1 MMLQQLTLENFKGLK
16 SAKVDF
22 GRFTVLI
29 GPNGT
34 GKSSISQALM
44 LLRQSLGNIKLQ
56 TDGPLINLGIFD
68 DVLTKGVSKREI
80 GIGLSV
86 GVGANVA
93 FGTTSGASYSYSAYF
108 GPGLI
113 RFDAAIV
120 SENKELLLARWG
132 GKRANSIQPKQ
143 VIDNLE
149 GGKLLLR
156 LGLNN
161 MIARPIIVTSH
172 SFPEE
177 FADIGQAFENH
188 TQEFLST
195 ITILLGKTYYVPAI
209 RGLDKPEYEL
219 RAESK
224 TDFAAGANAEVA
236 SAFAYAGRDVA
247 ELVSIWT
254 QSITGSDID
263 ASVVPG
269 RKVTIRS
276 YAAAGGIPVIG
287 DGFGTNQL
295 VQLLL
300 TLAIIPSG
308 SVLAI
313 EEPEIHL
320 HPKAQKNLC
329 DILVEI
335 GKAHDKQIILS
346 THSEHVLFRFV
357 EAVRNKKLTRDE
369 LAIYYFEEKGKEP
382 YLVEQDKYGDIYDW
396 GTNFLR

>member
-1 MMLQQLTLENFKGLK
+1 MLQQLTLENFKGLK

-22 GRFTVLI
+22 GRITVLI

-44 LLRQSLGNIKLQ
+44 LLRQSLGTVELRTN
-56 TDGPLINLGIFD
+56 GPLINLGTFD

-80 GIGLSV
+80 RIGLSV
-86 GVGANVA
+86 SVGAHVA
-93 FGTTSGASYSYSAYF
+93 FGITSGASYSYSAYF
-108 GPGLI
+108 GPKVI
-113 RFDAAIV
+113 SFDAAIV
-120 SENKELLLARWG
+120 SEKKKLLYAKGGGGINSVHPTEVVSHFGEAGLLLHLGSIETIAQPIRVTGSSWPSEFDNVG
-132 GKRANSIQPKQ
+132 RAF
-143 VIDNLE
+143 
-149 GGKLLLR
+149 
-156 LGLNN
+156 N
-161 MIARPIIVTSH
+161 M
-172 SFPEE
+172 E
-177 FADIGQAFENH
+177 

-195 ITILLGKTYYVPAI
+195 IASLLGKTYYVPAI
-209 RGLDKPEYEL
+209 RGLDQPEYVL
-219 RAESK
+219 GTESR
-224 TDFAAGANAEVA
+224 TDFAPGQNAEVA
-236 SAFAYAGRDVA
+236 STFAYAGRDVA
-247 ELVSIWT
+247 ELVSIWAE
-254 QSITGSDID
+254 SITGSDID

-269 RKVTIRS
+269 RRVTIRS

-300 TLAIIPSG
+300 TLAIVPSG

-329 DILVEI
+329 DILVKI

-357 EAVRNKKLTRDE
+357 EAVRNKTLTRDE

-382 YLVEQDKYGDIYDW
+382 YRVEQDKYGDIYDW
-396 GTNFLR
+396 GRNFLR